1 MRDVGG
7 MGGMRGRP
15 STDALALAA
24 WSLAESNHDPAGSV
38 LSSFEVALDME
49 SEVFGAGTL

>member
-24 WSLAESNHDPAGSV
+24 WSLAESNHDPAGGV